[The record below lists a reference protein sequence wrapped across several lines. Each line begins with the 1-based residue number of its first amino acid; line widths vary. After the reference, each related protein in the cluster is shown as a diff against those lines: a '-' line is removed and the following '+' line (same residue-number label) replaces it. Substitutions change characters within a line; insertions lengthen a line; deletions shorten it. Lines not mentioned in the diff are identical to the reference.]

1 MEREKDPAY
10 GACISG
16 LSAKARTKQKTFAEG
31 VQGGKK
37 LQPKKATKQ
46 KPSKNKE

>member
-1 MEREKDPAY
+1 LREKDLAY
-10 GACISG
+10 RVRISG
-16 LSAKARTKQKTFAEG
+16 LTAKARTKQKTLAEG

-37 LQPKKATKQ
+37 LKPKKATKQ

>member
-1 MEREKDPAY
+1 MEKKDLAY
-10 GACISG
+10 GAFISR
-16 LSAKARTKQKTFAEG
+16 LSVKARTKKKTFAEG

-37 LQPKKATKQ
+37 LKPKKATKQ